1 MQKQFCSVSDLDRVL
16 QSRWVSPASY
26 TFSGLFGLYS
36 FYVGPQTGTILCDLP
51 TRTDRF
57 FGREDELLKIENSLE
72 HTSDSLKSVILCG
85 ISGSGK
91 TQLAR
96 EYVARKANNFSAILW
111 IDAST
116 ELTAEQSWNSCASYI
131 QRKVPG
137 LKVQDSSTSLRSFV
151 MEWLRTTAAKDWLVI
166 IDRADAPMATK
177 RLLDPFTT
185 LSRGSLCITTTHQ
198 AIARAMRT
206 KQILIERLDPVSSQ
220 NLILWRAFESQ
231 DEHSSEG
238 VYSPLH

>member
-1 MQKQFCSVSDLDRVL
+1 MK
-16 QSRWVSPASY
+16 
-26 TFSGLFGLYS
+26 
-36 FYVGPQTGTILCDLP
+36 TGTILCDLP

-57 FGREDELLKIENSLE
+57 FGREDELLQIENSLE
-72 HTSDSLKSVILCG
+72 RTSGSLKSVVLCG

-131 QRKVPG
+131 QRKALG
-137 LKVQDSSTSLRSFV
+137 LKVQESYASLRSHV
-151 MEWLRTTAAKDWLVI
+151 IEWLRTTAATNWLVI

-185 LSRGSLCITTTHQ
+185 LSHGSLCITTTHQ

-206 KQILIERLDPVSSQ
+206 KRILIERLDPVSSQ
-220 NLILWRAFESQ
+220 SLILWRAFESQ
-231 DEHSSEG
+231 GEHSSEG
-238 VYSPLH
+238 VCLPLR